1 MTTLNS
7 KLEAFMASNDP
18 RSRKKFFETLYE
30 WMAEE
35 ILLRAYAY
43 FKKRPNTELLAEEAL
58 QNTFEKLMRKE
69 LASFE
74 EIADIKAYVL
84 KVAYSQF
91 ACAHQRTKGEV
102 TISSDE
108 LTGSKEPASSSHYSG
123 IYFDL
128 KKALNQALNKE
139 QKEVVLWW
147 LEGYSY
153 EDIARKTWK
162 SENSVRGLIFRA
174 KRKLR
179 TYLEAYDRRPR
190 RA

>member
-1 MTTLNS
+1 MNALNP
-7 KLEAFMASNDP
+7 KLEAAIASDDP
-18 RSRKKFFETLYE
+18 RSKKKFFEILYE
-30 WMAEE
+30 LMAEE

-43 FKKRPNTELLAEEAL
+43 FKNRPNTELLAEEAL

-69 LASFE
+69 LVSFK
-74 EIADIKAYVL
+74 EIDDIKAYVL

-91 ACAHQRTKGEV
+91 ASVYQRIKGKA
-102 TISSDE
+102 TISSDQ
-108 LTGSKEPASSSHYSG
+108 LTGSMEPASSSHYSG
-123 IYFDL
+123 MSFDL
-128 KKALNQALNKE
+128 ERALNQALNKE
-139 QKEVVLWW
+139 QREAILWW

-174 KRKLR
+174 RRKLR
-179 TYLEAYDRRPR
+179 AYLEAYDRQPR